1 MGKVRTRTDSEK
13 KEEKSSGKTVGKL
26 SHETGQKTAHTHMPV
41 GDVVNRGGRGR
52 CGGGGGFND
61 YHVMVASRPLGS
73 SLSKDPLPSQ
83 LHLL

>member
-1 MGKVRTRTDSEK
+1 MWST
-13 KEEKSSGKTVGKL
+13 EEGVAVAG
-26 SHETGQKTAHTHMPV
+26 A
-41 GDVVNRGGRGR
+41 
-52 CGGGGGFND
+52 GGGFND